1 MAGAG
6 KPGMWLVETISFG
19 NLATLW
25 MWPFAETSSIWSPAA
40 SGDERSARHERKPIG
55 VWSPSG

>member
-25 MWPFAETSSIWSPAA
+25 MWPFAETSSSWSPAA
-40 SGDERSARHERKPIG
+40 SVTSVPPGTSA
-55 VWSPSG
+55 SP